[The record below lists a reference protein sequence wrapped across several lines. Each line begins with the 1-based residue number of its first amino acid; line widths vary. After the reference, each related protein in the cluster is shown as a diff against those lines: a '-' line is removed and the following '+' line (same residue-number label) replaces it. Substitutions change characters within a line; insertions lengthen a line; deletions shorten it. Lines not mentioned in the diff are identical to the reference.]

1 MARTHDMDRQHMQDT
16 FRRAYEH
23 EGSAFVEVLQ
33 NCNVF
38 NDGVF
43 STITKKDVRDDMLI
57 DLNHGQPILFGS
69 EKQYGVALA
78 PEGVVIVDVAKLG
91 IENVMVHDE
100 TIRNPSTAF
109 SLSRIAK
116 TPATPTPIGVFRAI
130 DRDEFSSSVAA
141 QIREVQA
148 QLGKGDLGDL
158 LRSQP
163 TWEV

>member
-1 MARTHDMDRQHMQDT
+1 MQET
-16 FRRAYEH
+16 FRRAHEH
-23 EGSAFVEVLQ
+23 EGAAFVEVLQ

-43 STITKKDVRDDMLI
+43 ASITKKDVREDMLI
-57 DLNHGQPILFGS
+57 ELEHGKPILFGS
-69 EKQYGVALA
+69 EKQYGVSRR
-78 PEGVVIVDVAKLG
+78 PEGVVIADVAEVG
-91 IENVMVHDE
+91 IEYILVHDE
-100 TIRNPSTAF
+100 GIRNPSTAF
-109 SLSRIAK
+109 SLSRLAK

-130 DRDEFSSSVAA
+130 DRGEFGSSVAA

-148 QLGKGDLGDL
+148 QVGRGDLIDL

>member
-1 MARTHDMDRQHMQDT
+1 MDRQHMQDT

-69 EKQYGVALA
+69 EKQYGVSRR
-78 PEGVVIVDVAKLG
+78 PEGVVIVEVAEVG
-91 IENVMVHDE
+91 IEYILVHDE

-109 SLSRIAK
+109 SLSRLAK

-130 DRDEFSSSVAA
+130 DSGEFSTSVAA

-148 QLGKGDLGDL
+148 QLGRGDLGDL
-158 LRSQP
+158 LRSQS